1 MAMAAVSTTSSWAI
15 GHLWTKRQLKRGFWV
30 GKNSRCSLVASFHPD
45 SSYISSTGSN
55 SIRFV
60 VLGKGFFS
68 KNSCSCGGIGRGFRV
83 VQGRGSKRW
92 ESDRRWRS
100 AARNQSTGGGD
111 DEESDEVKRDEDEE
125 VDQALN
131 LDGQIPTTSDG
142 FLKQVSSNAYDL
154 RRQLEQNIESSSYDV
169 LESNPW
175 RETPKPVYVLAQE
188 ENRLLTMRTRR
199 ARSEVEREL
208 GMLFPKRGSRRGRQT
223 RQGRPSSKSREEESN
238 SSSSETGFRMLVED
252 IREGVLVFEDEE
264 EATRY
269 CSLLDGQG
277 QNCAGVAELD
287 ASDVFAVCQKTQ
299 RLAVL
304 FRRGTTPPQPDR
316 LQLNLKA
323 RKRSLED

>member
-1 MAMAAVSTTSSWAI
+1 MAAVNSSYWAI
-15 GHLWTKRQLKRGFWV
+15 GHPWTKRQLKRGFWI
-30 GKNSRCSLVASFHPD
+30 GKNSRCSVAAGFDRASGCV
-45 SSYISSTGSN
+45 SSSGVN
-55 SIRFV
+55 SGRFV
-60 VLGKGFFS
+60 VFAKAGARS
-68 KNSCSCGGIGRGFRV
+68 SCSCGGIGIGFRV
-83 VQGRGSKRW
+83 VQGRGSKRC
-92 ESDRRWRS
+92 ESDRRWKSVGRNEGS
-100 AARNQSTGGGD
+100 ASA
-111 DEESDEVKRDEDEE
+111 DEEPEEVKQEEDEE

-154 RRQLEQNIESSSYDV
+154 RRQLEQNIDSSSYDV
-169 LESNPW
+169 LEANPW

-208 GMLFPKRGSRRGRQT
+208 GMLFPKRGSRRGRQG
-223 RQGRPSSKSREEESN
+223 RQGRPSSKTREDESAT
-238 SSSSETGFRMLVED
+238 SDSGFRMLVED

-277 QNCAGVAELD
+277 KNCAGVAELD

>member
-1 MAMAAVSTTSSWAI
+1 MAMAAVNTSHLAV
-15 GHLWTKRQLKRGFWV
+15 GHLWTKRQSKHGFGI
-30 GKNSRCSLVASFHPD
+30 GKSSRCASSASAGFERAAA
-45 SSYISSTGSN
+45 SYEN
-55 SIRFV
+55 SVRFV
-60 VLGKGFFS
+60 VLGNAAARS
-68 KNSCSCGGIGRGFRV
+68 LCSCGGIGRGFRL
-83 VQGRGSKRW
+83 VQSRGSKRW
-92 ESDRRWRS
+92 EGGRRWKS
-100 AARNQSTGGGD
+100 VGRNQGPAGD
-111 DEESDEVKRDEDEE
+111 KEEPKEGKGAEEEEDEE

-142 FLKQVSSNAYDL
+142 FIKQVSSNAYDL

-169 LESNPW
+169 LEANPW

-208 GMLFPKRGSRRGRQT
+208 GMLFPKRGSRRGRQG
-223 RQGRPSSKSREEESN
+223 RQGRSSSKTRDEESAQ
-238 SSSSETGFRMLVED
+238 SDTGFRMMVED

-323 RKRSLED
+323 RKRSHED